1 MDYGDDE
8 DEELRAAIAAS
19 ARGACPELQHAP
31 TRRDA
36 ASPFTA
42 LRASARAR

>member
-19 ARGACPELQHAP
+19 ARGASRSGSASMQ
-31 TRRDA
+31 RRHLA
-36 ASPFTA
+36 FWA
-42 LRASARAR
+42 LRASASAR